1 VSEDFDISLR
11 LQMKGNV
18 IRVASYHGDGFK
30 EGVSLTIYD
39 EIARWQKYGYGVS
52 EMIFHPLHRWIYK
65 GPFTPL
71 FYTFLGSN
79 IMLSSKLSILSY
91 MGSYFALASAMFMS
105 VLNYFLIGW
114 FRDDLASCYLA
125 SFEVLLSLV
134 VVFNAL
140 GHVSLAI
147 LRYRTGERS
156 LLGSLLENFKWSPMM
171 TCFFGGIAFHISVA
185 LLCHLFHID
194 MQWGATSKEKEES
207 NFFQEIPRIFKTF
220 KYMYLIIA
228 LLVGGMIYLGAFAP
242 SDWEIKDFT
251 AIVPLALNLSFHAL
265 LPLVLNPSL
274 MVYNY

>member
-18 IRVASYHGDGFK
+18 IRVASYQGDGFK